1 MFTQKSRF
9 SLYKSLI
16 DQMPFTVSL
25 DIHDQ
30 STWIHAVNMSTGEL
44 LLDTRV
50 NGHFSKVLR
59 HLKRLGPKN
68 KILVIYEAGP
78 HGFAPYRFL
87 HKHGFSA
94 KVIAPVSIPN
104 RNRPDKTD
112 RNDAIDNLRLY
123 HGGYLS
129 FVAVPDEAMEQA
141 RDCLRYRV
149 QTVWGIAREKQ
160 RLLSLIKRLGL
171 TYTLTKSNW
180 TKAHYKWLSTVEV
193 SACTRTVMNA
203 HLENILQ
210 MEIQCQSIEKSLDE
224 FFESHPLYASWLA
237 GYMAIRGIGKVYA
250 MTMVLEG
257 GDLTR
262 FRHPN
267 QIMKWAGLIPGKRQ
281 SGSSDPSLRITKAGN
296 KFLRC
301 AIVGAARAYQD
312 ARHLY
317 SCRQIKQ
324 MPELEQKFFEKMQAR
339 LTHTY
344 RKLRARGK
352 HGNKA
357 RVAVAREM
365 CGFLWE
371 YNRDFMKKAGDQ
383 ITSKAA

>member
-1 MFTQKSRF
+1 MFSQKSRF
-9 SLYKSLI
+9 SLYRSLI
-16 DQMPFTVSL
+16 EHMPITVSL

-30 STWIHAVNMSTGEL
+30 STWIHCVNMSTGAL

-50 NGHFSKVLR
+50 TGHFSKVLR
-59 HLKRLGPKN
+59 HLKRLGPKS
-68 KILVIYEAGP
+68 KILVLYEAGP

-87 HKHGFSA
+87 HKHGFTA

-129 FVAVPDEAMEQA
+129 FVSVPDFEVEQA
-141 RDCLRYRV
+141 RDCLRYRT
-149 QTVWGIAREKQ
+149 QTVWSVIREKQ
-160 RLLSLIKRLGL
+160 RILSLVKRLGL
-171 TYTLTKSNW
+171 SYTQTKSNW
-180 TKAHYKWLSTVEV
+180 TKAHYAWLGKVLV
-193 SACTRTVMNA
+193 PACTRAVIDA
-203 HLENILQ
+203 HLGNIHQL
-210 MEIQCQSIEKSLDE
+210 EKQCETLEKTLE
-224 FFESHPLYASWLA
+224 QFFESHPIYSARLK
-237 GYMAIRGIGKVYA
+237 GYLAIRGIGRIYA

-267 QIMKWAGLIPGKRQ
+267 QLMKWAGLIPGKRQ
-281 SGSSDPSLRITKAGN
+281 SGNADPSLRITKAGN
-296 KFLRC
+296 KFFRC
-301 AIVGAARAYQD
+301 AVVGAARAYRDNRQ
-312 ARHLY
+312 LY
-317 SCRQIKQ
+317 TCNQLKQ
-324 MPELEQKFFEKMQAR
+324 MPQDQQEFFTKMQTR

-344 RKLRARGK
+344 RKLKARGK

-371 YNRDFMKKAGDQ
+371 YNRDIIAGVNDP
-383 ITSKAA
+383 ITAKAA